1 MAESEGFEPPIPFQV
16 RRFSRPMPSTTRPA
30 LRYFQNTTI
39 GKPTRPGSYG
49 LSASTLDVL
58 LPASSRPAP
67 LPAFAASS
75 SESVPVLS
83 AESTVPSESLTT
95 SSAGS
100 LFINP
105 SGGVVPRAN
114 VPLISATSS
123 MFDAEVR
130 IAVQAGTN
138 HSAQSQSLLH
148 AVRSRQSSGPEWFR
162 RRRNVRALLAALE
175 RTG

>member
-1 MAESEGFEPPIPFQV
+1 MRRYEIGLWRRERDSNPRYPLGYVGFQDRCHQPLGQLSAKSKIPP
-16 RRFSRPMPSTTRPA
+16 SAKPS
-30 LRYFQNTTI
+30 
-39 GKPTRPGSYG
+39 RPGSYG

-138 HSAQSQSLLH
+138 HSA
-148 AVRSRQSSGPEWFR
+148 
-162 RRRNVRALLAALE
+162 
-175 RTG
+175 